1 MGLVSYL
8 PSAQFSITITSI
20 LLAGGLIWAADYY
33 TSPRT
38 PSSISSSDTPSAIT
52 AEGLDWKAALDT
64 IQGEPT
70 LPTPPTEETVANL
83 LNASQSDNIT
93 ATVGRSILITLGEAK
108 AQGLGSDIP
117 TQERIVE
124 NALTKLNSSQNLT
137 LYTSTDLITAPDSQE
152 VYMAYGNGMILVL
165 ERHPQASVEAAFL
178 AVGNATDSGDTTYL
192 AELASISTAY
202 RSIARDMTS
211 LVVPST
217 LSPIHLQIVNNF
229 AKAGTSVEAMRSVLS
244 DPLLGLAGL
253 KDFQLLTDENSRLF
267 INIAQV
273 FNKNGILFS
282 EDEPGSAWSLLVA
295 P

>member
-1 MGLVSYL
+1 MGLASYL
-8 PSAQFSITITSI
+8 PSAQFSVTVTSI

-33 TSPRT
+33 TSSKT
-38 PSSISSSDTPSAIT
+38 PSSITSTETPSAIT
-52 AEGLDWKAALDT
+52 TQGMDWKAALVA
-64 IQGEPT
+64 IQGET
-70 LPTPPTEETVANL
+70 QLPEPPSQETVAGL
-83 LNASQSDNIT
+83 LSASETDNIT

-165 ERHPQASVEAAFL
+165 ERYPQASVEAAFL
-178 AVGNATDSGDTTYL
+178 AVGNATDTGDTTYL
-192 AELASISTAY
+192 AELAGISTAY
-202 RSIARDMTS
+202 RSIARDMAS

-217 LSPIHLQIVNNF
+217 LSPIHLQVVNNF
-229 AKAGTSVEAMRSVLS
+229 AKAGAAAEAMRAVLS

-273 FNKNGILFS
+273 LNKNGILFS
-282 EDEPGSAWSLLVA
+282 EDEPGSAWSLLAV